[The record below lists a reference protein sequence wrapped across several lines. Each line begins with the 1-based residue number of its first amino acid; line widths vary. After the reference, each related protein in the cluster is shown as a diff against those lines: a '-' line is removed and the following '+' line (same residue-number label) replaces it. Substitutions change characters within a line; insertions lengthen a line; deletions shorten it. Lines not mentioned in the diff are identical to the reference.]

1 MDKINRE
8 RNTCSFIGLGTLACF
23 VGAPFKLVFL
33 TGLNQVGEMKAVLK
47 LRFSHSVRPACWNR
61 NPPAWAG
68 SQLCG
73 VDFKCFGTQK
83 LRQEIQ
89 MDADIY

>member
-47 LRFSHSVRPACWNR
+47 LRFSHLHISNSHLPVNSYRKCSILPASNCANMR
-61 NPPAWAG
+61 EML
-68 SQLCG
+68 S
-73 VDFKCFGTQK
+73 TQ
-83 LRQEIQ
+83 ET
-89 MDADIY
+89 Y